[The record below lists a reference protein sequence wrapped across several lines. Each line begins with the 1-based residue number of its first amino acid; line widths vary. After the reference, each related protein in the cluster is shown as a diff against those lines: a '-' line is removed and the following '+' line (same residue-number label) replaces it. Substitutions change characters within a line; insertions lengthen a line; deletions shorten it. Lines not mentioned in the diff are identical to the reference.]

1 VIIGAGFA
9 GLTAARALKR
19 APVDVL
25 LLDRNNF
32 HLFTPLLYQVAT
44 ALLDPGEIAHSVR
57 SLLRPL
63 GNAEFRL
70 AEVTGVDLLART
82 VATGEGAVA
91 YDYLLLA
98 AGSENNYF
106 GIAGLERRALGLKGL
121 DEGLAI
127 RNRILRAFEASRWV
141 TDAARRRALLTFVVV
156 GGGPTGVELA
166 GAFSELVGL
175 VLRKD
180 FRDLD
185 LAEVRILLL
194 EGADRLLAAFEP
206 RLAAAAAGVLRRKGV
221 EIWFQAQVKDLSRG
235 RIRLADGRRLDAGT
249 VVWTAGVRGSQ
260 IGRGLGAELGHQGRV
275 RVEPS
280 LQLPGHPEVFVI
292 GDLAGLEE
300 GGAPLPMLIPVAMQ
314 EARHAARGVLA
325 LIAGRGPAAFRYRDP
340 GIMATVGRNAAVAQ
354 LGRVHLAGFPG
365 WLMWLFVHL
374 VNVVSFRSRLIVLV
388 NWAWDYLFYDR
399 PVRLIVRAR
408 PDD

>member
-1 VIIGAGFA
+1 
-9 GLTAARALKR
+9 
-19 APVDVL
+19 
-25 LLDRNNF
+25 
-32 HLFTPLLYQVAT
+32 
-44 ALLDPGEIAHSVR
+44 
-57 SLLRPL
+57 
-63 GNAEFRL
+63 
-70 AEVTGVDLLART
+70 
-82 VATGEGAVA
+82 
-91 YDYLLLA
+91 
-98 AGSENNYF
+98 
-106 GIAGLERRALGLKGL
+106 
-121 DEGLAI
+121 
-127 RNRILRAFEASRWV
+127 
-141 TDAARRRALLTFVVV
+141 
-156 GGGPTGVELA
+156 
-166 GAFSELVGL
+166 
-175 VLRKD
+175 
-180 FRDLD
+180 
-185 LAEVRILLL
+185 
-194 EGADRLLAAFEP
+194 
-206 RLAAAAAGVLRRKGV
+206 
-221 EIWFQAQVKDLSRG
+221 
-235 RIRLADGRRLDAGT
+235 
-249 VVWTAGVRGSQ
+249 
-260 IGRGLGAELGHQGRV
+260 
-275 RVEPS
+275 VEPS

>member
-1 VIIGAGFA
+1 MGRPRVVIIGAGFA

-249 VVWTAGVRGSQ
+249 VVWT
-260 IGRGLGAELGHQGRV
+260 
-275 RVEPS
+275 
-280 LQLPGHPEVFVI
+280 
-292 GDLAGLEE
+292 
-300 GGAPLPMLIPVAMQ
+300 
-314 EARHAARGVLA
+314 
-325 LIAGRGPAAFRYRDP
+325 
-340 GIMATVGRNAAVAQ
+340 
-354 LGRVHLAGFPG
+354 
-365 WLMWLFVHL
+365 
-374 VNVVSFRSRLIVLV
+374 
-388 NWAWDYLFYDR
+388 
-399 PVRLIVRAR
+399 
-408 PDD
+408 